1 MELASVR
8 TAPCPAAAI
17 TVSCRSCARAAQVYQ
32 RVQEGRGLDAVLDA
46 REDAEMER
54 VREKAAAEKRELQM
68 LGAKMRNLRAEQKK
82 ARAEAVKKEIEV
94 QAERTRLALRRRRK
108 QAAEAVREATNEWS
122 EERSRQW
129 GEFRKKAEA
138 SIADVAKT
146 RSTIKERTGKLLM
159 ERRADYQAEKE
170 HEAMA
175 EEMKQEVIRRNQEA
189 AREIYNHRYAF
200 LRRGQTRTRTLALT
214 LRTLIRRGL

>member
-68 LGAKMRNLRAEQKK
+68 LGAKMRNL
-82 ARAEAVKKEIEV
+82 RAEAVKKEIEV